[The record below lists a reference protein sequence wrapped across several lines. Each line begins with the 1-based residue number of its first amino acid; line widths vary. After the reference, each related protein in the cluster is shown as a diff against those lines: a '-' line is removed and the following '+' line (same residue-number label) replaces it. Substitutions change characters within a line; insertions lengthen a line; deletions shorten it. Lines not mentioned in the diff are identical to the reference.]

1 MSVISYLQQEQLTK
15 DAVILTGLSD
25 AIMGYTDPGVLV
37 YSYQKLV
44 DCLIKD
50 GMSREEAYDWI
61 AYNIL
66 PLASKDDGF
75 VMLYD
80 LND

>member
-1 MSVISYLQQEQLTK
+1 MSVIQYLQQEHLT
-15 DAVILTGLSD
+15 DGAVILTGLSD

-44 DCLIKD
+44 DCFIKD

-61 AYNIL
+61 AYNVL
-66 PLASKDDGF
+66 PLASTDDGF
-75 VMLYD
+75 VMLYEPE
-80 LND
+80 